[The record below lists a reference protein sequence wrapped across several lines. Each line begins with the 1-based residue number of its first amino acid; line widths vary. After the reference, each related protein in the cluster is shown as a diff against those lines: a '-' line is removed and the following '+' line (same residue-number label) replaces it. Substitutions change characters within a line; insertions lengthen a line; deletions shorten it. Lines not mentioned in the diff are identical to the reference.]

1 MLDTGAT
8 TTIIDTRIRQSLNLT
23 PFRILTTQV
32 PSQPASVHVLAYK
45 ADLLILHPSG
55 NIRDHLTV
63 PLLTVM
69 EMSLSHLGADILIGC
84 DVLSLCTFMH
94 DGQSGRFLLSY

>member
-8 TTIIDTRIRQSLNLT
+8 TTIIDLRIRQALNLT
-23 PFRILTTQV
+23 PFRLLSAQV
-32 PSQPASVHVLAYK
+32 PSQPASMRVLAYK

-55 NIRDHLTV
+55 NVRDHLTV
-63 PLLTVM
+63 PLLTLM
-69 EMSLSHLGADILIGC
+69 EMPLSHLGADVLLGC